1 MLIALKELKFAKT
14 INVLLKNGIGTI
26 QIKNHLNQKI
36 QDLIIAPQKEK
47 VLTTL
52 IPKIE
57 TTQIPRIKTTQIPKI
72 KTTLIPKIEITQF
85 QIKNIH

>member
-1 MLIALKELKFAKT
+1 MLIALKEFKFAKT
-14 INVLLKNGIGTI
+14 INVLLKNGIGETI
-26 QIKNHLNQKI
+26 QIKNHLNQKILIQKI

-57 TTQIPRIKTTQIPKI
+57 TTLIPKI